1 MKLYDKLLD
10 AGSGYVEYV
19 VSVRTRGEGSGAWI
33 PVAQLLVGTEEL
45 STEII
50 LKGMAVC
57 SRWGSNLRPPRLR
70 SKLTIYLEPEKP
82 GKPEN
87 LKP

>member
-10 AGSGYVEYV
+10 AGCKYVEYV
-19 VSVRTRGEGSGAWI
+19 VSVRRRGEGSAGWL

-50 LKGMAVC
+50 QAGLATC
-57 SRWGSNLRPPRLR
+57 SRWVSNLRPHR
-70 SKLTIYLEPEKP
+70 T
-82 GKPEN
+82 
-87 LKP
+87 